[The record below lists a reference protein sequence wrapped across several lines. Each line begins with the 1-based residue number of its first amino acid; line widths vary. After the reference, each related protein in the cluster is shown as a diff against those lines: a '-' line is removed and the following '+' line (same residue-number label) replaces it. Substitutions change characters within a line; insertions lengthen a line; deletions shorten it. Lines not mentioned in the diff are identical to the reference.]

1 MPKDILTA
9 THLSVESLAW
19 ALRPAVH
26 KVAIQEAGASG
37 WDLEPEIA
45 KGGCPQ
51 CPTLQ
56 TKEKIKAQRAVLTLL
71 WWCG

>member
-1 MPKDILTA
+1 MSKDILTA
-9 THLSVESLAW
+9 THLSVEPLAW

-26 KVAIQEAGASG
+26 RVAIQEAGASG
-37 WDLEPEIA
+37 WDPEPEIA

-56 TKEKIKAQRAVLTLL
+56 AKEKMKAQRAVLTLL
-71 WWCG
+71 WWPG